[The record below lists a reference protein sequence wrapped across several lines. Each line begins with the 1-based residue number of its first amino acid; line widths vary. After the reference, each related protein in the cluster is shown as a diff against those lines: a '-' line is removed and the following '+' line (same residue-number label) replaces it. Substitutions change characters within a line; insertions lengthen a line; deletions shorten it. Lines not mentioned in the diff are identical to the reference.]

1 MKRFML
7 PVALWALLAPLAAQA
22 DNFEYSYGEGSVVSV
37 SPAHGG
43 SSMTGGEFD
52 ASYAFTPDIHGI
64 AGFQHV
70 ACCSVSQNILDLGG
84 GWNTKLAEQVDLFVD
99 GEFLSVNDSG
109 NGNHTG
115 WGATGGLRAWLAPK
129 FELDGYVSH
138 TDINSNTENTIGI
151 RALYGIDY
159 HWRVFASYS
168 NNSDADSFM
177 LGARYAF

>member
-1 MKRFML
+1 MKSYIL
-7 PVALWALLAPLAAQA
+7 PASLLALLAPLAAQA
-22 DNFEYSYGEGSVVSV
+22 DNFDYSYGEGSVVSM

-43 SSMTGGEFD
+43 SSMTGGQFD
-52 ASYAFTPDIHGI
+52 GSYAFTDQIHGI

-70 ACCSVSQNILDLGG
+70 ACCGGSQNTLDLGG

-99 GEFLSVNDSG
+99 GEFLSVNASG

-138 TDINSNTENTIGI
+138 TDINSNTENTLGV
-151 RALYGIDY
+151 RALYSIDY

-168 NNSDADSFM
+168 NNSDADTFM